1 MPLRPPSVVQR
12 LMKSCGG
19 ATVIEY
25 SVLVALIS
33 IAAAAA
39 LNTTGQSIQNVLN
52 AASNALF

>member
-1 MPLRPPSVVQR
+1 
-12 LMKSCGG
+12 MKSCGG